1 MIEVGTAVT
10 IAGVVILS
18 LTSIGGWIYTL
29 RKNGRAEG
37 RMQQQVTALIQAV
50 GNLPCQ
56 VDSDYLQNMGAL
68 TQAVKNLE
76 GGQSRVEDEQGAIHK
91 RMDNLVDSGGPR
103 RKGT

>member
-1 MIEVGTAVT
+1 MAELVVGS
-10 IAGVVILS
+10 ILA
-18 LTSIGGWIYTL
+18 LVAIGGWVYTIL
-29 RKNGRAEG
+29 KNGRTEG
-37 RMQQQVTALIQAV
+37 RMQAQVISLIKAV

-56 VDSDYLQNMGAL
+56 VDSDYLRTMGSL

-91 RMDNLVDSGGPR
+91 RIDNLIDSGGPR

>member
-1 MIEVGTAVT
+1 MAELVVGS
-10 IAGVVILS
+10 ILA
-18 LTSIGGWIYTL
+18 LVAIGGWVYTI
-29 RKNGRAEG
+29 RKNGRTEG
-37 RMQQQVTALIQAV
+37 RMQAQVTSLIKAV

-56 VDSDYLQNMGAL
+56 VDSDYLRTMGAL

-91 RMDNLVDSGGPR
+91 RIDNLIDSGGPR